1 MSRNP
6 YPDSLGLESIGITS
20 STLIRVSIGVGVIVL
35 ALFLYT
41 LFRPMSSLNITKSG
55 PYSITGKVS
64 VILATDSP
72 DSSKFFLNH
81 ADEAIQVFVYLDG
94 NMRMG
99 QTVDSGSG
107 GPHQDTGMYGA
118 CRCTSA
124 ADCTNCDHKGYK
136 KLLNIQDTFVLEVL
150 KAPDASR
157 QNSVSTQLY
166 VKTLNNS
173 TYAVETFPL
182 PPLPEQKWTMI
193 TISKQGRQVFVYY
206 NSTLVLSKKAMH
218 NFSTTQPTCAPVQV
232 GDTTLSGNVAMV
244 TYFSAH
250 QSMQDVAARY
260 QKMVD
265 TRGNPIS
272 AQAVP
277 TSSSYKIVDAKS
289 YNFIRALCLDG
300 SCFSSG
306 TREVIPVIP
315 PIYNSLETTYA

>member
-20 STLIRVSIGVGVIVL
+20 STLVRVSIGVGVIIL
-35 ALFLYT
+35 ALFLYA
-41 LFRPMSSLNITKSG
+41 LFRPASSPNITKSG
-55 PYSITGKVS
+55 PYSITGGVS
-64 VILATDSP
+64 VILATDSI
-72 DSSKFFLNH
+72 DSRNIFLNH
-81 ADEAIQVFVYLDG
+81 ADEAIQLFVYLDG

-118 CRCTSA
+118 CVCTSA
-124 ADCTNCDHKGYK
+124 ADCTNCNHKGYK
-136 KLLNIQDTFVLEVL
+136 KLLNVQNTFVLEVL

-166 VKTLNNS
+166 VKTLNNA
-173 TYAVETFPL
+173 TYGVETFPL

-206 NSTLVLSKKAMH
+206 NSTLVLSKKATH
-218 NFSTTQPTCAPVQV
+218 NFSTTLPTCEPVSV
-232 GDTTLSGNVAMV
+232 GDATLSGNIAMV
-244 TYFSAH
+244 TYFSSH
-250 QSMQDVAARY
+250 QGIQDVATRY
-260 QKMVD
+260 QQMVD

-272 AQAVP
+272 AQVIP
-277 TSSSYKIVDAKS
+277 TSSSYRIVDANS
-289 YNFIRALCLDG
+289 NSFVRALCLDG
-300 SCFSSG
+300 SCLSSG
-306 TREVIPVIP
+306 TREIIPVIP